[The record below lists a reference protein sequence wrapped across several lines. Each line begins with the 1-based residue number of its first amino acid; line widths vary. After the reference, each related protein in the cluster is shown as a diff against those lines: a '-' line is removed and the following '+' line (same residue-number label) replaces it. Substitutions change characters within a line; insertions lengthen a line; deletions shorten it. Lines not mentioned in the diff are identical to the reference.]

1 MVSLFIR
8 AYILPF
14 WSVRWQHNFDG
25 KGDMTTGTVIMI
37 VCAVVYGLIVFL
49 FREKGSTS
57 LRNESFMGDD
67 PFVCTDGTPGA
78 DGLLAD
84 DFDKVSSE

>member
-1 MVSLFIR
+1 M
-8 AYILPF
+8 
-14 WSVRWQHNFDG
+14 
-25 KGDMTTGTVIMI
+25 MTTGTTIMI
-37 VCAVVYGLIVFL
+37 VCAILYGLITL
-49 FREKGSTS
+49 FFKEKKETS
-57 LRNESFMGDD
+57 FSRKETFTRDD